1 MDTSSHREVRSL
13 ELTHTLAE
21 YVSALEKALTTD
33 GPALGCGPVHSTS
46 VRSDISLLVA
56 TSGSTG
62 TPKEIALT
70 ASALLASATAS
81 NKYLKASKGDSWSL
95 LLPLTH
101 IAGINVLMRAM
112 QLGTE
117 PLDLRNHVGEY
128 PHADLTAIVPTQLF
142 NALTEN
148 SALLKHLQGA
158 KAVLVGGASLS
169 EELRAQ
175 GVAAGINIVATY
187 GMSETCGGCIYDGVA
202 LEGVK
207 FEITGN
213 GSIKITGPVLAEVEK
228 EDGWFVTQDLGKIV
242 DGKLQVIGRSDDV
255 IISGGENI
263 SLSAIEAAISKKYPD
278 LLVAA
283 FATADSKWGQALHLA
298 VQSND
303 ESVKS
308 QLSEVL
314 VNSIGNHVKPKSVI
328 LLDKLPQIGVGK
340 IDRISL
346 AKMVSD
352 E

>member
-13 ELTHTLAE
+13 ELTHTLAQ

-128 PHADLTAIVPTQLF
+128 PHADFTAIVPTQLF
-142 NALTEN
+142 NALTQN

-207 FEITGN
+207 FEITGD
-213 GSIKITGPVLAEVEK
+213 GRIKISGPVLAEVEK

-303 ESVKS
+303 ESIKS

>member
-13 ELTHTLAE
+13 EPTHALAE
-21 YVSALEKALTTD
+21 YVSALDKALTTV

-46 VRSDISLLVA
+46 VRSDISILVA

-70 ASALLASATAS
+70 ASALLASAAAS
-81 NKYLKASKGDSWSL
+81 NKYLKAAKGDTWSL

-101 IAGINVLMRAM
+101 IAGINVLMRAK

-128 PHADLTAIVPTQLF
+128 PHADFTAIVPTQLF

-148 SALLKHLQGA
+148 PALLKHLQGA

-175 GVAAGINIVATY
+175 GVAAGINIITTY
-187 GMSETCGGCIYDGVA
+187 GMSETCGGCVYDGVA
-202 LEGVK
+202 LDGVA
-207 FEITGN
+207 FEITTDGR
-213 GSIKITGPVLAEVEK
+213 IKISGPILADVKK
-228 EDGWFVTQDLGKIV
+228 ENGWFVTQDLGKIV

-263 SLSAIEAAISKKYPD
+263 SLSAIEAAINKEYPD

-283 FATADSKWGQALHLA
+283 FATPDSKWGQALHIA
-298 VQSND
+298 VQSQD
-303 ESVKS
+303 ENIKS
-308 QLSEVL
+308 ELSEVL
-314 VNSIGNHVKPKSVI
+314 VNSIGKHVKPKSVL

-340 IDRISL
+340 VDRISL

>member
-81 NKYLKASKGDSWSL
+81 NKYLKAAKGDTWSL

-117 PLDLRNHVGEY
+117 LLDLRNHVGEY
-128 PHADLTAIVPTQLF
+128 PHADFTAIVPTQLF

-207 FEITGN
+207 FEITGD
-213 GSIKITGPVLAEVEK
+213 GRIKISGPVLTEVEK
-228 EDGWFVTQDLGKIV
+228 EDGWFVTQDLGNIV

-303 ESVKS
+303 ESIKS

>member
-13 ELTHTLAE
+13 EPTHALAE
-21 YVSALEKALTTD
+21 YVSALDKALTTV

-46 VRSDISLLVA
+46 VRSDISILVA

-70 ASALLASATAS
+70 ASALLASAAAS
-81 NKYLKASKGDSWSL
+81 NKYLKAAKGDTWSL

-101 IAGINVLMRAM
+101 IAGINVLMRAK

-128 PHADLTAIVPTQLF
+128 PHADFTAIVPTQLF

-148 SALLKHLQGA
+148 PDLLKHLQGA

-175 GVAAGINIVATY
+175 GVAAGINIITTY
-187 GMSETCGGCIYDGVA
+187 GMSETCGGCVYDGVA
-202 LEGVK
+202 LDGVA
-207 FEITGN
+207 FEITTDGR
-213 GSIKITGPVLAEVEK
+213 IKISGPILADVKK
-228 EDGWFVTQDLGKIV
+228 ENGWFVTQDLGKIM

-263 SLSAIEAAISKKYPD
+263 SLSAIEAAINKEYPD

-283 FATADSKWGQALHLA
+283 FATPDSKWGQALHIA
-298 VQSND
+298 VQSQD
-303 ESVKS
+303 ENIKS
-308 QLSEVL
+308 ELSEVL
-314 VNSIGNHVKPKSVI
+314 VNSIGNHVKPKSVL

-340 IDRISL
+340 VDRISL

>member
-13 ELTHTLAE
+13 EPTHALAE
-21 YVSALEKALTTD
+21 YVSALDKALTTV

-46 VRSDISLLVA
+46 VRSDISILVA

-70 ASALLASATAS
+70 ASALLASAAAS
-81 NKYLKASKGDSWSL
+81 NKYLNASKGDTWSL

-101 IAGINVLMRAM
+101 IAGINVLMRAK

-128 PHADLTAIVPTQLF
+128 PHADFTAIVPTQLF

-148 SALLKHLQGA
+148 PALLKHLQEA

-175 GVAAGINIVATY
+175 GVAAGINVITTY
-187 GMSETCGGCIYDGVA
+187 GMSETCGGCVYDGVA
-202 LEGVK
+202 LDGVA
-207 FEITGN
+207 FEITTDGR
-213 GSIKITGPVLAEVEK
+213 IKISGPILADVKK
-228 EDGWFVTQDLGKIV
+228 ENGWFVTQDLGKIM

-263 SLSAIEAAISKKYPD
+263 SLSAIEAAINKEYPD

-283 FATADSKWGQALHLA
+283 FATPDSKWGQALHIA
-298 VQSND
+298 VQSQD
-303 ESVKS
+303 ENIKS
-308 QLSEVL
+308 ELSEVL
-314 VNSIGNHVKPKSVI
+314 VNSIGKHVKPKSVL

-340 IDRISL
+340 VDRISL

>member
-13 ELTHTLAE
+13 ERTHTLAE

-70 ASALLASATAS
+70 ASALVASATAS
-81 NKYLKASKGDSWSL
+81 NKFLKATKGDTWSL

-101 IAGINVLMRAM
+101 IAGINVLVRAL
-112 QLGTE
+112 QLETS
-117 PLDLRNHVGEY
+117 PIDLRNFVGTY
-128 PHADLTAIVPTQLF
+128 PKADFTAIVPTQLF
-142 NALTEN
+142 NALNEN
-148 SALLKHLQGA
+148 SDLLQHLQGA

-169 EELRAQ
+169 NELREQ
-175 GVAAGINIVATY
+175 GVAAGINIVTTY

-202 LEGVK
+202 LDGVAY
-207 FEITGN
+207 EITEDGR
-213 GSIKITGPVLAEVEK
+213 IKISGPVLADVKK
-228 EDGWFVTQDLGKIV
+228 ENGWFITQDLGKV
-242 DGKLQVIGRSDDV
+242 VGGKLQVIGRSDDV

-263 SLSAIEAAISKKYPD
+263 SLSAIEAELNKNFPD
-278 LLVAA
+278 LQVAA
-283 FATADSKWGQALHLA
+283 FATTDSKWGHALHIA
-298 VQSND
+298 VESRD
-303 ESVKS
+303 ESIKS
-308 QLSEVL
+308 DLSDL
-314 VNSIGNHVKPKSVI
+314 LSKTIGSHAKPKSVI

-340 IDRISL
+340 VDRISL
-346 AKMVSD
+346 AKLVS

>member
-13 ELTHTLAE
+13 EPTHALAE
-21 YVSALEKALTTD
+21 YVSALDKALTTV

-46 VRSDISLLVA
+46 VRSDISILVA

-70 ASALLASATAS
+70 ASALLASAAAS
-81 NKYLKASKGDSWSL
+81 NKYLKAAKGDTWSL

-101 IAGINVLMRAM
+101 IAGINVLMRAK

-128 PHADLTAIVPTQLF
+128 PHADFTAIVPTQLF

-148 SALLKHLQGA
+148 PALLKHLQGA

-175 GVAAGINIVATY
+175 GVAAGINIITTY
-187 GMSETCGGCIYDGVA
+187 GMSETCGGCVYDGVA
-202 LEGVK
+202 LDGVA
-207 FEITGN
+207 FEITTDGR
-213 GSIKITGPVLAEVEK
+213 IKISGPILADVKK
-228 EDGWFVTQDLGKIV
+228 ENGWFVTQDLGKIM

-263 SLSAIEAAISKKYPD
+263 SLSAIEVAINKEYPD

-283 FATADSKWGQALHLA
+283 FATPDSKWGQALHIA
-298 VQSND
+298 VQSQD
-303 ESVKS
+303 ENIKS
-308 QLSEVL
+308 ELSEVL
-314 VNSIGNHVKPKSVI
+314 VNSIGKHVKPKSVL

-340 IDRISL
+340 VDRISL